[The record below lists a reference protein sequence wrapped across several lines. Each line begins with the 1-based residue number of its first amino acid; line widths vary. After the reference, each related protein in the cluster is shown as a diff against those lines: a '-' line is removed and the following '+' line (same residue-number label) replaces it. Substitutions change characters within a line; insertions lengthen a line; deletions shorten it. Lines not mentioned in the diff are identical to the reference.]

1 MSVRIRLTRV
11 GATGQPSY
19 RVVATDRR
27 RARDGRSLETLGHY
41 NPRTEPM
48 TLVLDLPKVDA
59 WISKGALP
67 SEVVGKLIA
76 KARAGGL
83 HPGGKTGA
91 KAAEKGYTAPGTR
104 PAVEEE
110 TVVVEAAPEAAAE
123 AAPEVAAE
131 AASEAPAELAA
142 EAAAEVATEE
152 AADAVAYAA
161 PEVVAEAVAEVA
173 PEAAPAEA
181 APVEAAAP
189 AEEA

>member
-104 PAVEEE
+104 PVVEEE

-152 AADAVAYAA
+152 AADAVADAA
-161 PEVVAEAVAEVA
+161 PEVVAEVA

-181 APVEAAAP
+181 AAP